1 MVFRL
6 RGVAKSFGALRAV
19 DGVDLDLRG
28 GEVTALLGEN
38 GAGKSTLMKLL
49 YGAHQPDA
57 GEIEIDGRAAV
68 VSSPRQAIARGIGMV
83 FQSFT
88 LFPALTVLDNL
99 LLSWP
104 AVPWI
109 IHGRHA
115 AALERL
121 AALAPRI
128 DPRRRVATLGVGE
141 RQLVEL
147 ARVLNGN
154 ARCVILDEP
163 TAVLTPGET
172 EHLYRLIR
180 ALAAENRAIV
190 LITHKMADV
199 VACADQVVVMRHGKV
214 VDQAALAERSVDD
227 LVRAMVGESA
237 LDEGAPLPQR
247 PAGAPKLAVRGLCAE
262 GIRDIDFDIGTGEVL
277 GVAGVAGNGQQAL
290 AEVLAG
296 ITAPSSGSAL
306 LDGRSIVRRGSL
318 AAADARVAYI
328 PELIRENGVAEALS
342 ATVNLALRR
351 LPSMPAF
358 PDWRAE
364 SERARSLMQRFD
376 VRPPEPQRAAQ
387 SLSGGNLQ
395 KLVIARE
402 LGGAPELVIA
412 CYPTM
417 GLDVAATNA
426 IHRDLHGLADGG
438 ASVLWFS
445 EDLDE
450 LAAHAHRI
458 AVLRGGRIAGI
469 LPRESAGR
477 QALGTLMS
485 GNQSALA

>member
-6 RGVAKSFGALRAV
+6 RGVSKSFGALRAV

-57 GEIEIDGRAAV
+57 GKIEIDGQPVAI
-68 VSSPRQAIARGIGMV
+68 SSPRRAIAHGIGMV
-83 FQSFT
+83 FQNFT
-88 LFPALTVLDNL
+88 LFPPLSVLDNL

-104 AVPWI
+104 ATPWI
-109 IHGRHA
+109 ILGSHT

-121 AALAPRI
+121 AALAPNI

-147 ARVLNGN
+147 ARVLNGD

-163 TAVLTPGET
+163 TAVLTPSET

-180 ALAAENRAIV
+180 TLAAENRAIV

-199 VACADQVVVMRHGKV
+199 VACADRVVVMRRGKV
-214 VDQAALAERSVDD
+214 VDEAALAERSVDD

-237 LDEGAPLPQR
+237 LDEGPPLQQPQ
-247 PAGAPKLAVRGLCAE
+247 AGPPKLTVRRLRAQ
-262 GIRDIDFDIGTGEVL
+262 GIRDIDFDIGPGEIL

-296 ITAPSSGSAL
+296 ITAPSAGSAL
-306 LDGRSIVRRGSL
+306 LDGHSILRQAGL

-351 LPSMPAF
+351 LPAMPAF

-364 SERARSLMQRFD
+364 AERARALMQRFD
-376 VRPPEPQRAAQ
+376 VRPQEPHRAAG

-402 LGGAPELVIA
+402 LGGNPEFVIA

-426 IHRDLHGLADGG
+426 IHRDLHTLAQRG

-450 LAAHAHRI
+450 LVAHSHRV
-458 AVLRGGRIAGI
+458 AVLRGGRIAGT
-469 LPRESAGR
+469 LPRESASR
-477 QALGTLMS
+477 QALGHLMS
-485 GNQSALA
+485 GNEAALA